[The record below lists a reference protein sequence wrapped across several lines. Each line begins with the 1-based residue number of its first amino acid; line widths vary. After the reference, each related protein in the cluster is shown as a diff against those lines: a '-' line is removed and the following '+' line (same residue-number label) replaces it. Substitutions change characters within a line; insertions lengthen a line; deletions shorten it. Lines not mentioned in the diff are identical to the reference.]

1 MNVLFHL
8 HLHLFSSSSLLYYIT
23 TISRSP
29 TLPRTSLARDPS
41 HPQLRLLH
49 FFPSFSSS
57 SLLPF
62 LIALGLGPP
71 LFLCKSHL
79 SLAHHGQ
86 WRGVPN
92 GPDATLSRYVLLV
105 LFSLLLRVSLSLAAV
120 ECDRSGGRMTPV
132 AHGRWSSREHLQIP
146 SPPTCRSIPYTSC
159 SWLTSPRWA
168 FPSSGTPV
176 RSIAEQPST
185 PTKGAFGTEFFKLF
199 GGPKKT
205 TRGKRSATY
214 RSVPSTTDRSV
225 DGQPP
230 KRRGPKPDSK
240 PALTRRQELNRQA
253 QR

>member
-1 MNVLFHL
+1 MFCSIFIFIFSPPL
-8 HLHLFSSSSLLYYIT
+8 LFSTISLQSPEVQRCQEPASPAIHHILNFASSTFSLL
-23 TISRSP
+23 
-29 TLPRTSLARDPS
+29 
-41 HPQLRLLH
+41 
-49 FFPSFSSS
+49 
-57 SLLPF
+57 SLLPPF
-62 LIALGLGPP
+62 CPSSSRSDSVLP

-214 RSVPSTTDRSV
+214 RSVPTTTDRSV